1 MLSAFLTTTIITIL
15 AVILAYLTGSLDDE
29 LLDSLDRVVID
40 WVKRKGAAWNP
51 IRTNSETPTLPN
63 ASTSPALPA
72 SSQARKQAL
81 LQFILA
87 LSDQQL
93 VTGLA
98 ILVSGVANYKSLSTY
113 EFSVML
119 SLAWFSSTTHLATLG
134 VLKSH
139 LKTHGIVRHIRVAGM
154 LCVLVLLAFS
164 HAVTIQSW
172 REDDNTMT
180 VECLFHS
187 SGVYEL
193 SQSDVASTTL
203 ALAVIFLEYIVRIAD
218 LYVEHD
224 LSLSPGVGL
233 SQIVMEASAES
244 QVKNLG
250 ILKKLLER
258 RKHVLFQ
265 FLAGFHLYRRSFLSS
280 LTGITFSFAYG
291 ISQVSLY
298 RWNNAPPL
306 TSETEYMGFGQI
318 MAVFLLVLPF
328 IAAAEPYYGTPSST
342 ACLYKDPNASQI
354 RPMTAASVRLTS
366 HATYTNKQL
375 LLTSTIDGTMIGV
388 GFSLQA

>member
-1 MLSAFLTTTIITIL
+1 M
-15 AVILAYLTGSLDDE
+15 
-29 LLDSLDRVVID
+29 
-40 WVKRKGAAWNP
+40 
-51 IRTNSETPTLPN
+51 
-63 ASTSPALPA
+63 
-72 SSQARKQAL
+72 
-81 LQFILA
+81 
-87 LSDQQL
+87 SDQQL

-113 EFSVML
+113 EFSVMS

-134 VLKSH
+134 VFKSH

-164 HAVTIQSW
+164 QAVTIRSW
-172 REDDNTMT
+172 QEEDNTVT
-180 VECLFHS
+180 VEGLFHS

-193 SQSDVASTTL
+193 SPIDVTGKIL
-203 ALAVIFLEYIVRIAD
+203 ALAVIFGEYIVLIAD
-218 LYVEHD
+218 LYVEYD
-224 LSLSPGVGL
+224 SSLSPGVGL
-233 SQIVMEASAES
+233 SQILMEASAES

-250 ILKKLLER
+250 NLKILLETR
-258 RKHVLFQ
+258 QDVYFR
-265 FLAGFHLYRRSFLSS
+265 FLAGFHLYRGSFLSS

-306 TSETEYMGFGQI
+306 ASETEYMGFGQI

-342 ACLYKDPNASQI
+342 ACLYTDPNAFQI
-354 RPMTAASVRLTS
+354 RPIIAVGVYLTS
-366 HATYTNKQL
+366 HTAYINKQL
-375 LLTSTIDGTMIGV
+375 SVGTKIGAEFPPQV
-388 GFSLQA
+388 